1 VRGCA
6 RIGNPEM
13 SRDIELSTKDRL
25 DVIEL
30 IARADNA
37 ATRRDTA
44 YYVSLFTE
52 DGVLDGEKGDHR
64 GHAALSEAV
73 DRVWAAEARRSH
85 HLTLNVVIDDVTENR
100 KSATATS
107 ALLVV
112 DPGPPPALLSV
123 STIVQRLEKLPEGWR
138 ISRRTVN

>member
-1 VRGCA
+1 MVTPGA
-6 RIGNPEM
+6 DGTEM
-13 SRDIELSTKDRL
+13 SLSAEDRL

-37 ATRRDTA
+37 ATRRDTG

-52 DGVLDGEKGDHR
+52 DGVLDGQKGDHR
-64 GHAALSEAV
+64 GHTALARAVEQVWQSEG
-73 DRVWAAEARRSH
+73 ERSY

-100 KSATATS
+100 QGATATS

-112 DPGPPPALLSV
+112 DPGPPPLLLSV
-123 STIVQRLEKLPEGWR
+123 STIVQQLEKLPEGWR
-138 ISRRTVN
+138 ISRRTVS